1 MPINYKVKQLY
12 DALKEDGADVGSEQ
26 EFNDWFFKPGDEGY
40 KNRRSVYD
48 AFKEDGADIG
58 KDYGEFAGWLGLHAV
73 EAQKQSPAL
82 TQDVRRP
89 QAPLPQAATSVH
101 AAAQKPAKPQPMQ
114 RQQTAQQP
122 VTYFRLRRGGKDFN
136 VSADE
141 VRKAGG
147 LQAWA
152 NRHPGAPVRVY
163 MQGNGFNGHVDLSQ
177 AHNRYAKQGYKY
189 STTTAKTPVKAMSR
203 PEK

>member
-48 AFKEDGADIG
+48 AFKEDGAVKS
-58 KDYGEFAGWLGLHAV
+58 KDYGEFSKRLGLHAV

-89 QAPLPQAATSVH
+89 QAPLP
-101 AAAQKPAKPQPMQ
+101 
-114 RQQTAQQP
+114 
-122 VTYFRLRRGGKDFN
+122 RLRLLCMQQHRSLQSLNLCN
-136 VSADE
+136 VSK
-141 VRKAGG
+141 R
-147 LQAWA
+147 
-152 NRHPGAPVRVY
+152 R
-163 MQGNGFNGHVDLSQ
+163 S
-177 AHNRYAKQGYKY
+177 
-189 STTTAKTPVKAMSR
+189 SR
-203 PEK
+203 